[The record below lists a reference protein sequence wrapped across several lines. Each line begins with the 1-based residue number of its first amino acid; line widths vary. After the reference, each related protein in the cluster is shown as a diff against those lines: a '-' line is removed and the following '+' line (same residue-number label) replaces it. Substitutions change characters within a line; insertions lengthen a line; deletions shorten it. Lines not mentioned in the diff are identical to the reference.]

1 MTRWEFSIPE
11 MTPGLNAML
20 RTHWV
25 IRANEKERWYWL
37 LLTASR
43 NVPKA
48 SKPRN
53 VTVTRYTPHKFLD
66 RVNLWGG
73 VKEVVEDNLRPAKV
87 TSGVHKTGKKKGQP
101 WTRSQIGLGLIVDDS
116 DQWCVLQ
123 VLQEKGPE
131 GTKVVIEEQD

>member
-25 IRANEKERWYWL
+25 IRRNEKDRWYWMV
-37 LLTASR
+37 LTASR

-48 SKPRN
+48 TKLRW
-53 VTVTRYTPHKFLD
+53 VTVTRYTPHRFLD

-73 VKEVVEDNLRPAKV
+73 VKEVIEDNLRPAKV
-87 TSGVHKTGKKKGQP
+87 ESGIHKTGKKKGQP

-131 GTKVVIEEQD
+131 STKVVIEEAD